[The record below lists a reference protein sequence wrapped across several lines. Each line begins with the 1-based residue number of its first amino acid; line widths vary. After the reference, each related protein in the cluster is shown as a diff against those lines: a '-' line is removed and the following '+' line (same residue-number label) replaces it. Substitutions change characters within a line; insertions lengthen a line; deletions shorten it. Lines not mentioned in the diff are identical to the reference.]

1 MQKSNTTIEEDKTEI
16 IAVAN
21 QKGGVGK
28 TTTAINMATALAA
41 VGKKTLLIDLD
52 PQGNASTGLGIEYKD
67 RKLTTYD
74 MLVNDVDIKRIEKK
88 TKIPNLT
95 LVPSDINLSAVDVEL
110 ANVENREFTL
120 KNVIKNNKEKYDYI
134 IIDTPPSLSLITV
147 NTLAASNSVLVPLQ
161 CEFYALEGL
170 AHLFDTIQLIQE
182 NLNEELSILGIL
194 LTMHDSRNKLTRDVE
209 REVRSYL
216 GDKVFDVVI
225 PRNVKLSEAP
235 SHGKPAIIYDFRCS
249 GSRAYL
255 KLAKEILN
263 RTETRIIEKVA

>member
-1 MQKSNTTIEEDKTEI
+1 MEKSNTNLTEKKTEI

-28 TTTAINMATALAA
+28 TTTAVNLATALAA
-41 VGKKTLLIDLD
+41 VGNKTLLIDLD

-74 MLVNDVDIKRIEKK
+74 MLVNDVEISRIEKK

-95 LVPSDINLSAVDVEL
+95 ILPSDINLSAVDVEL
-110 ANVENREFTL
+110 ASAENRELEL
-120 KNVIKNNKEKYDYI
+120 KKAINNCKKEYDYI

-147 NTLAASNSVLVPLQ
+147 NTLTAANSVLVPLQ

-182 NLNEELSILGIL
+182 NLNEDLSILGIL
-194 LTMHDSRNKLTRDVE
+194 LTMHDSRNKLTKDVE
-209 REVRSYL
+209 TEVRSYL

-255 KLAKEILN
+255 RLAKEILN
-263 RTETRIIEKVA
+263 RTKNDKVKRVA